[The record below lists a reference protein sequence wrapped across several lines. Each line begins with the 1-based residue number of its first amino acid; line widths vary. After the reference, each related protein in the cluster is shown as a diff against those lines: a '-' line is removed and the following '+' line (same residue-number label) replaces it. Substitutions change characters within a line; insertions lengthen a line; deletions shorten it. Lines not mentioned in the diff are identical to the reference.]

1 MFRTDS
7 PQVQSL
13 TWMAAVS
20 PPEIYSSPLG
30 KARNQLDA
38 RAGKIQT
45 ALSAACWSE
54 GSSGHLALFS
64 QAIDSQHLDG
74 SWGPDDS
81 PRMKPCFTAQTI
93 QMLWQ
98 LEIRQRLDEVPI
110 RPTVL
115 SIDSVQRGI
124 AWLRSVQRDD
134 GTWGEDVW
142 DTCQVLKAFEIAGIP
157 ATDPNVAAGLSALR
171 RNIDNDW
178 PDRSSFWFGAGFLG
192 GCLEVF
198 NRYEDRHYSEIV
210 TEQILLYYDDDNGY
224 FHGLLGHSGTSCA
237 PPEWHTACAISGFRS
252 FGSVAPHRDKAYRA
266 AHWLVGQQT
275 KAGCWS
281 LGHPHITEYCTVQAV
296 IALAS
301 LSDTISVDNS
311 FRGSES
317 AIRGTNWLVG
327 ACRGSDAELATK
339 LNAAAAIAR
348 THPGTLM
355 VLLPLSFVTEVN
367 DVIKQYSVQAST
379 LNSET
384 NMAIADLRAMEGEV
398 AATAAANAALS
409 ERLEATTRRASR
421 LETDFATAHEV
432 EHALRTQLASYA
444 LKLTANQLAVL
455 GILITFFSALIGVL
469 VSLFVG
475 QQ

>member
-1 MFRTDS
+1 MFRTNN
-7 PQVQSL
+7 PRVQSL
-13 TWMAAVS
+13 TGMAAVS
-20 PPEIYSSPLG
+20 TPETYSSPLG
-30 KARNQLDA
+30 TARNQLGV
-38 RAGKIQT
+38 RASKIQT
-45 ALSAACWSE
+45 ALSAACWSD
-54 GSSGHLALFS
+54 GNSGHLALFS

-110 RPTVL
+110 SPTVL

-124 AWLRSVQRDD
+124 IWLRSVQRED

-142 DTCQVLKAFEIAGIP
+142 DTCQVLKAFAIAGIP
-157 ATDPNVAAGLSALR
+157 ATDPNVAAGLSVLR

-198 NRYEDRHYSEIV
+198 NRYEDRNYSELA
-210 TEQILLYYDDDNGY
+210 TEQILAYYDDDSGY
-224 FHGLLGHSGTSCA
+224 FHGLSSHLDTSHA

-266 AHWLVGQQT
+266 AHWLVSQQT
-275 KAGCWS
+275 KDGCWS
-281 LGHPHITEYCTVQAV
+281 PGHPHITEYCTIQAV

-301 LSDTISVDNS
+301 LSETISGDNS
-311 FRGSES
+311 LRGTES
-317 AIRGTNWLVG
+317 ATRGTNWLVG
-327 ACRGSDAELATK
+327 ACRDSDAALATK

-348 THPGTLM
+348 THAGTLM

-367 DVIKQYSVQAST
+367 DVVKQYSTQAST

-384 NMAIADLRAMEGEV
+384 NMAIADLRAMEGQV
-398 AATAAANAALS
+398 TATTAANAALS
-409 ERLEATTRRASR
+409 ERLETAEQRAAK
-421 LETDFATAHEV
+421 LEADFARAHEV
-432 EHALRTQLASYA
+432 EHTLRTQLASYA

-475 QQ
+475 Q